1 MADDR
6 HRRCRT
12 AGHRRT
18 LANRGPAVLRVADR
32 FRRDRD
38 EAARAALT
46 TPTAR
51 LSTALIAASLIDNQ
65 ELRSAAHNLREAV
78 ASLLPSIG
86 TEAKWSREL
95 DNLNGQIRNFRN
107 AVDRALVEPERL
119 AAIRH
124 TLGRRKHRRST
135 SA

>member
-1 MADDR
+1 
-6 HRRCRT
+6 
-12 AGHRRT
+12 
-18 LANRGPAVLRVADR
+18 VLRVADR